1 MKKYPI
7 IGLIGLSAWI
17 GCTAAIAAPLD
28 LFGVP
33 LLGATRQT
41 LEPALQH
48 DGFSPIHVGSHWWFD
63 SYHVH
68 GQLPGARKL
77 LVSYTANNHFAM
89 AEYVFPSFMN
99 TGEVAKVIHMVEDKY
114 GAPTRQSG
122 DISRFLV
129 ILSG

>member
-41 LEPALQH
+41 LESVAVGPAPRRICNWKMLLYQKMKAEMHQQNQQH
-48 DGFSPIHVGSHWWFD
+48 QAAQAKAH
-63 SYHVH
+63 
-68 GQLPGARKL
+68 
-77 LVSYTANNHFAM
+77 ANAF
-89 AEYVFPSFMN
+89 
-99 TGEVAKVIHMVEDKY
+99 
-114 GAPTRQSG
+114 
-122 DISRFLV
+122 
-129 ILSG
+129 